1 MDRADDAV
9 PIVELL
15 DERRHLLDVA
25 HGMLGSSSEAESV
38 IDETYRRWYE
48 LPRPARAQIAA
59 PRSWLAQVAG
69 GICLARL
76 SLPGPGKSDT
86 RNHGETRAGAERP
99 HGRRRE
105 AVGEFVRGAL
115 CSLSPAERAAFIL
128 SDVFG
133 RAPDRAEGAGI
144 QSERAYPADHVL
156 RSLGA
161 RRPQRT
167 APHQHDTVA
176 RVFRQAWLTQD
187 AALLTCLLAPD
198 VAALF
203 DGGGK
208 VRALVTPVHGNQQV
222 ARSLLSLLP
231 GSPRTSL
238 DTRSVN
244 GRTGLVATCDHQVAA
259 VISLDIADHRITHV
273 WATLNPDKLRPW
285 NRSRT
290 LPGLPKAGDDA
301 AGHEQNEA

>member
-25 HGMLGSSSEAESV
+25 HWMLGSSSEAERV

-48 LPRPARAQIAA
+48 LPRPARVQIAA

-76 SLPGPGKSDT
+76 SLPGPGRSDT
-86 RNHGETRAGAERP
+86 RNQGATRASTGSP
-99 HGRRRE
+99 DGMLQE
-105 AVGEFVRGAL
+105 AVGEVLRGAL
-115 CSLSPAERAAFIL
+115 VSLSAAERAAFIL
-128 SDVFG
+128 NDVFG
-133 RAPDRAEGAGI
+133 RAPGRAEDAWD
-144 QSERAYPADHVL
+144 QSERAYSADHAL

-176 RVFRQAWLTQD
+176 RAFQQAWLTPD
-187 AALLTCLLAPD
+187 AALLTSLLAPD
-198 VAALF
+198 AAALF

-259 VISLDIADHRITHV
+259 VISLDIADHHITHV

-285 NRSRT
+285 NRPRT
-290 LPGLPKAGDDA
+290 APGPPKTGDEAAEHLRNDA
-301 AGHEQNEA
+301 

>member
-1 MDRADDAV
+1 MDRPDDAV

-25 HGMLGSSSEAESV
+25 HWMLGSSSEAESV

-59 PRSWLAQVAG
+59 PRSWLAQVVG

-76 SLPGPGKSDT
+76 SLPGPGKSDP
-86 RNHGETRAGAERP
+86 RNHGATRAGAERP
-99 HGRRRE
+99 DVKLQE
-105 AVGEFVRGAL
+105 AVGEVLRGAL
-115 CSLSPAERAAFIL
+115 VSLSSAERAAFIL
-128 SDVFG
+128 NDVFG
-133 RAPDRAEGAGI
+133 RAPDRAVGTGG
-144 QSERAYPADHVL
+144 QPERADPADPVL

-167 APHQHDTVA
+167 AAHQHDTVA
-176 RVFRQAWLTQD
+176 RAFRQAWLTQD
-187 AALLTCLLAPD
+187 AALLTSLLAPD
-198 VAALF
+198 ATALF

-208 VRALVTPVHGNQQV
+208 VRALVTPVHGSRQV

-259 VISLDIADHRITHV
+259 VISLHIADHRITHV

-285 NRSRT
+285 NQPRTPSR
-290 LPGLPKAGDDA
+290 PAEG
-301 AGHEQNEA
+301 E

>member
-25 HGMLGSSSEAESV
+25 QWMLGSSTEAESV
-38 IDETYRRWYE
+38 IDETYRRWYG

-59 PRSWLAQVAG
+59 PRSWLAQVVG

-76 SLPGPGKSDT
+76 SLPGVGRSEA
-86 RNHGETRAGAERP
+86 RNDGETWAGAERP
-99 HGRRRE
+99 DGMLQE
-105 AVGEFVRGAL
+105 AVGEVLRGAL
-115 CSLSPAERAAFIL
+115 VSLSPAERAALIL
-128 SDVFG
+128 NDVFG
-133 RAPDRAEGAGI
+133 PARRRAEDAGE
-144 QSERAYPADHVL
+144 QSERADPADHVL

-161 RRPQRT
+161 RRLQRT
-167 APHQHDTVA
+167 APNHHDSVA
-176 RVFRQAWLTQD
+176 RAFRQAWLTQD
-187 AALLTCLLAPD
+187 AALLTSLLAPD
-198 VAALF
+198 AAALF

-244 GRTGLVATCDHQVAA
+244 GRTGLVATCDRRVAA
-259 VISLDIADHRITHV
+259 VISLDTADHRITHV
-273 WATLNPDKLRPW
+273 WATLNPDKLRRW
-285 NRSRT
+285 NRART
-290 LPGLPKAGDDA
+290 PPGPPNDW
-301 AGHEQNEA
+301 